1 MGKGLLA
8 AGGLLS
14 ALAASTCCVLPI
26 SLTAVGLGGA
36 WLSTLDAVS
45 TYEMAF
51 RVVGILL
58 LAAGFWLVYAPPKL
72 DFGQFGRCAGER
84 ILQGKRIRQGIL
96 SLSRLGRDSEEID
109 PPHILR
115 LEPSLTHSIFGQS
128 QAKTTAPAIACAT
141 APSQRVTK
149 TALWAGAAVMAVV
162 LAMRV
167 WMPMPPM
174 T

>member
-58 LAAGFWLVYAPPKL
+58 LAAGFWLVYAPPK
-72 DFGQFGRCAGER
+72 
-84 ILQGKRIRQGIL
+84 
-96 SLSRLGRDSEEID
+96 
-109 PPHILR
+109 
-115 LEPSLTHSIFGQS
+115 
-128 QAKTTAPAIACAT
+128 TTAPAIACAT